1 MPCLWSG
8 AAQGSYLPVPS
19 LPDLGPYSRGAL
31 PRLLPVF
38 PPSLVSPHP
47 TPQAF
52 LPLLSTLQP
61 SPPSSQTNP
70 NGTVYSLPASCSW
83 IPSAP
88 HAVRT
93 LSLAWSTSV
102 QAPAC
107 WQHCPG
113 SLPLPTLNCA
123 QFLECGRH
131 SVNASRPLHTLFPL
145 PRTHFHLPVLSSTRL
160 ALQPPPCALLELFAP
175 WGSYLFSATE
185 GARICATP
193 QGRGHVCPRLLAL
206 EYRGAPGQGGE
217 PVVLV
222 FSALE
227 AASPRRGGG
236 GLCGVGAGHSAGL
249 GLANPP
255 P

>member
-1 MPCLWSG
+1 MPCLG
-8 AAQGSYLPVPS
+8 VGLHRAAIYLFRLSLTWGPS
-19 LPDLGPYSRGAL
+19 PEGPSHW
-31 PRLLPVF
+31 LLLVF

-61 SPPSSQTNP
+61 SPTSSQTDP

-83 IPSAP
+83 IPSAQN
-88 HAVRT
+88 AVRT
-93 LSLAWSTSV
+93 LSLAWNTSV

-113 SLPLPTLNCA
+113 SLPLPALNCA

-145 PRTHFHLPVLSSTRL
+145 PRTHFHLPVLSSARL
-160 ALQPPPCALLELFAP
+160 ALRPPPCALLELFPP

-185 GARICATP
+185 GACI
-193 QGRGHVCPRLLAL
+193 QGRGHVCPGLLAL

-217 PVVLV
+217 PVVLA

-227 AASPRRGGG
+227 AASPWRGGG
-236 GLCGVGAGHSAGL
+236 GGCAGWGQGTVL
-249 GLANPP
+249 G
-255 P
+255 